1 MRVILR
7 VLLYKEEIIML
18 LSKIDKANISA
29 RNISTKNP
37 TKYVHVMTKKWRRPK
52 LAFGG
57 WVRQKMYQNGWETN
71 AIYFNGVKIDIE
83 SRLWI

>member
-1 MRVILR
+1 MRVTLR
-7 VLLYKEEIIML
+7 VLLYKEGLIML

-29 RNISTKNP
+29 RNIIIKNP
-37 TKYVHVMTKKWRRPK
+37 TKYVHVMTRKLRHPK

-57 WVRQKMYQNGWETN
+57 WVRQKLCQGGWEST

-83 SRLWI
+83 RRLWM